1 MPLQPT
7 TTAALDHVLAT
18 AQRHGRLPS
27 VAAGLVRGG
36 ELVWSGAAGT
46 VDGRADG
53 RPADDD
59 TQYRMGSITK
69 TFVAVC
75 VLRLRDAGRLELTD
89 RFGAHV
95 PGSALDDLSIEQLLT
110 HAAGTQAETPGP
122 WWERTPGG
130 DWEALVAAPVGQRFR
145 AGRRFHYSN
154 VGYAALGHLL
164 EVAHD
169 RGWFD
174 VVRDELLEPLGM
186 TRTTTRPSGSAALG
200 LAVHPFADLLL
211 PEPEHD
217 AGAMGPAGQLW
228 TTVNDLARW
237 ASFLGGATGGALS
250 ADTLREMVEP
260 HHVVDDP
267 GQPWVAAHGLGFQV
281 WNVGGARF
289 AGHGGSM
296 PGFLAGLRVRLD
308 AGAPGE
314 GFGSGAAGSRHPASG
329 PAGGAAGDGVVLF
342 TNTTASAATRS
353 TVDDLLDTLARCEP
367 PPVEPWSASGD
378 PTLLELVGTW
388 HWGPSI
394 VTATLVGEHLVLG
407 EPGSGRGARFR
418 PVGTDEWVGLDS
430 YYAGEPLRAVRRGD
444 GSVSH
449 LDLASFRFTRTPY
462 DPAADVPGG
471 VDERGWH

>member
-1 MPLQPT
+1 MPLQPAT
-7 TTAALDHVLAT
+7 SARLDHLLAT
-18 AQRHGRLPS
+18 AQRDGRLPS

-36 ELVWSGAAGT
+36 RLVWSGAAGT
-46 VDGRADG
+46 ADGRADG
-53 RPADDD
+53 RPADTD

-75 VLRLRDAGRLELTD
+75 VLRLRDAGRLDLTD
-89 RFGAHV
+89 RFGTHV
-95 PGSALDDLSIEQLLT
+95 PGSTLDDVTIEQLLT

-130 DWEALVAAPVGQRFR
+130 DWEALVASPVGQRFR

-154 VGYAALGHLL
+154 VGYAALGRLL
-164 EVAHD
+164 EVHHG

-174 VVRDELLEPLGM
+174 VVRGELLEPLGM

-200 LAVHPFADLLL
+200 LAVHPFADVLL

-217 AGAMGPAGQLW
+217 AGAMAPAGQLW
-228 TTVNDLARW
+228 TTVPDLARW
-237 ASFLGGATGGALS
+237 ATFLGGATGGLLS
-250 ADTLREMVEP
+250 PDTLAEMVEP

-308 AGAPGE
+308 AGVPV
-314 GFGSGAAGSRHPASG
+314 GSSASGSAGAGGTASG
-329 PAGGAAGDGVVLF
+329 PATGAAGDGAVLF
-342 TNTTASAATRS
+342 TNTTASTGTRAII
-353 TVDDLLDTLARCEP
+353 DELLDGLARHEP
-367 PPVEPWSASGD
+367 VPVEPWSASGD
-378 PTLLELVGTW
+378 PALLELVGTW
-388 HWGPSI
+388 HWGPAT
-394 VTATLVGEHLVLG
+394 VTATVAGAHLVLG
-407 EPGSGRGARFR
+407 EPGTGRGARFLATG
-418 PVGTDEWVGLDS
+418 PDQWVGLDS
-430 YYAGEPLRAVRRGD
+430 YYAGEPLRVVRRDD

-471 VDERGWH
+471 VDEHGWA